1 MKIVAEHALEFVQR
15 FGLLIVCAV
24 ALVAV
29 LASGVLDHLTLAEL
43 SMRRAELVAYAAAHP
58 LRTAAIY
65 IGLYIVVVSLSLP
78 FALIFTLTG
87 GLLFGPIWG
96 GLAAVTGATL
106 GSTVMFLACRT
117 AIGDWLR
124 SKAGPRL
131 LRIENAILADAFT
144 CIIALRLI
152 PAFPLW
158 IINIGAGLVA
168 IPLRTYFVAS
178 FLGMVPSSLV
188 YASVGSGFGHVLA
201 KGGAIDVRVLTE
213 PQVWAPLIGLGLL
226 SLTPLL
232 YRRLRGRVAG
242 EPPAA

>member
-1 MKIVAEHALEFVQR
+1 LTVERAVAFLRR
-15 FGLLIVCAV
+15 FGLLILVAA

-29 LASGVLDHLTLAEL
+29 LASGVLDHLSLATVQA
-43 SMRRAELVAYAAAHP
+43 RRAEMVAFAAAHP
-58 LRTAAIY
+58 VATPLLY
-65 IGLYIVVVSLSLP
+65 IGLYILVVSLSLP
-78 FALIFTLTG
+78 LALLFTLTG
-87 GLLFGPIWG
+87 GLLFGPLWG

-124 SKAGPRL
+124 RKAGARL
-131 LRIENAILADAFT
+131 QKIEQAILADAFS
-144 CIIALRLI
+144 CILALRLI

-168 IPLRTYFVAS
+168 IPLRTYVTAS
-178 FLGMVPSSLV
+178 FLGMIPSSLV

-201 KGGAIDVRVLTE
+201 KGGSIDITVLTE
-213 PQVWAPLIGLGLL
+213 PQVWLPLVGLGVLAL
-226 SLTPLL
+226 IPML
-232 YRRLRGRVAG
+232 YKRLRGRVAV

>member
-1 MKIVAEHALEFVQR
+1 MTLTAERAMIFLQR
-15 FGLLIVCAV
+15 FGLVIVCA
-24 ALVAV
+24 ALLVAV
-29 LASGVLDHLTLAEL
+29 LASGVLKHLTLEEL
-43 SMRRAELVAYAAAHP
+43 SVRRGELVVYAGAHP
-58 LRTAAIY
+58 VRTVATY
-65 IGLYIVVVSLSLP
+65 IGLYVLVVALSLP

-87 GLLFGPIWG
+87 GLLFGPIGG

-106 GSTVMFLACRT
+106 GSTVMYLSCRT

-124 SKAGPRL
+124 DKAGPRL
-131 LRIENAILADAFT
+131 LRIERAIQADAFA

-158 IINIGAGLVA
+158 IINIGSGLVS
-168 IPLRTYFVAS
+168 IPLRTYVVAS

-201 KGGAIDVRVLTE
+201 RGGKIDLKILAE
-213 PQVWAPLIGLGLL
+213 PQIWLPLMGLGLL
-226 SLTPLL
+226 ALMPLL
-232 YRRLRGRVAG
+232 YRGLRARVAG